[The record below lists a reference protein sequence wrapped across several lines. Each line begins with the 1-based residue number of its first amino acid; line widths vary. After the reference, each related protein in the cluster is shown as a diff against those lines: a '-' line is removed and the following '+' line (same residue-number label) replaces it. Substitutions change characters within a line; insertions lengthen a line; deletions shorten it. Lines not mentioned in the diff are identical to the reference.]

1 MDNNNISNEGRE
13 ILAKLLQKR
22 AELEALLDE
31 NGKNLLEEYDKLG
44 EKLVWLL
51 CDTAYVDGKNL
62 KEPT

>member
-31 NGKNLLEEYDKLG
+31 NGRRLLEEYDKLG
-44 EKLVWLL
+44 EKLIWRL
-51 CDTAYVDGKNL
+51 CDTAYSDGRSAK
-62 KEPT
+62 

>member
-1 MDNNNISNEGRE
+1 MDNNNILNEGRE

-51 CDTAYVDGKNL
+51 CDTAYVDGKI
-62 KEPT
+62 

>member
-44 EKLVWLL
+44 EKLIWRL
-51 CDTAYVDGKNL
+51 CDTAYADGRSAK
-62 KEPT
+62 

>member
-44 EKLVWLL
+44 EKLLWQI
-51 CDTAYVDGKNL
+51 CHSAYADGRSAK
-62 KEPT
+62 

>member
-13 ILAKLLQKR
+13 ILEKLLQKR

-44 EKLVWLL
+44 EKLLWQI
-51 CDTAYVDGKNL
+51 CHSAYSDGRSAK
-62 KEPT
+62 